1 MRVSLAA
8 VLEEDLA
15 GGLRRVDTHAICHG
29 AAKGQARQRNGEKGQ
44 ARPGTVSQARRPH
57 HS

>member
-15 GGLRRVDTHAICHG
+15 GGLRRVDTHAICHPERRRVRRG
-29 AAKGQARQRNGEKGQ
+29 NATANKVRRGRAR
-44 ARPGTVSQARRPH
+44 
-57 HS
+57 